1 MQPNAN
7 DIAKFIDHTLLKP
20 DATASQIMKVCEEAK
35 QFKFFGVC
43 VNSCW
48 IPLVAKELKG
58 TSVAAVAVVGFP
70 LGAMASG
77 IKAAEARWCVENG
90 ASEVDMVINIGQLKD
105 RNLKYV
111 EDDIHSVVLAAVGAK
126 VKVIL
131 ETSLLTREEKILA
144 CELSVKAG
152 AHFVKTST
160 GFGGGG
166 ASVEDITLMR
176 ATVGPKLGVK
186 ASGGVKNTEQ
196 SLAMIEAGA
205 NRIGTSSGVSI
216 AQGLSGSGGY

>member
-20 DATASQIMKVCEEAK
+20 EATSAQIVKVCEEAK
-35 QFKFFGVC
+35 QFRFFGVC

-58 TSVAAVAVVGFP
+58 TLVAPVAVVGFP
-70 LGAMASG
+70 LGAMATG

-90 ASEVDMVINIGQLKD
+90 AAEVDMVINIGQLKD

-131 ETSLLTREEKILA
+131 ETSLLTQEEKGLA
-144 CELSVKAG
+144 CELSVNAG

-166 ASVEDITLMR
+166 ASVEDIQLLR
-176 ATVGPKLGVK
+176 KTVGPKLGVK
-186 ASGGVKNTEQ
+186 ASGGVKNAEQ
-196 SLAMIEAGA
+196 CLAMIEAGA
-205 NRIGTSSGVSI
+205 TRIGTSSGVLI
-216 AQGLSGSGGY
+216 AQGLQASGGY